1 MSTRP
6 LPDSPSLEQ
15 LKKQAKDLQRAVR
28 AAQPAELAAVHE
40 FHPRANAVAASFTL
54 SDAQLVLARQYR
66 FASWSKLREHLDVV
80 HRHSHWPNAADVPG
94 SSRPGAADFLRLA
107 CLTYENDDDR
117 TRVESAR
124 DLLRATPAI
133 ATEDIHT
140 MAATGEVDAAR
151 ELLARN
157 PDLARAPGGPYGW
170 KPLFHLAYSRVQSN
184 RPGCSSVDMARLLL
198 DHGADPNEGYLWRG
212 LPSAFTVL
220 TGVLGGGESDQP
232 PHPDWLALAE
242 LLLDAGAEANDSQGL
257 YNRQFNPDDSHLELL
272 FRHGLGQGAGGPWR
286 ARLGAAY
293 PSPAQMLADQL
304 LWAARTDFGNRV
316 ELLLAHGVDPDAPGL
331 WNDASSAYEVAALA
345 GNRHI
350 AELLAAK
357 GATSALDDVQEF
369 VAACMVADPPRV
381 EGLLG
386 RDPSLPARALA
397 ADPYAIL
404 RAAEL
409 GRRDA
414 VVLLLSLGFDVNA
427 YQRTTPLHEAARL
440 GDLDLVR
447 LLLAR
452 GADPTLTDSEF
463 DATPL
468 EWAEHFERDAV
479 IELLSKA
486 APDPG

>member
-28 AAQPAELAAVHE
+28 AAAPAELAAVSE
-40 FHPRANAVAASFTL
+40 FHPRADTVVANFSL

-66 FASWSKLREHLDVV
+66 FASWSKLREHLAVV
-80 HRHSHWPNAADVPG
+80 HEHSHWPSAVDSPSCDQPSAE
-94 SSRPGAADFLRLA
+94 DFLRLA

-117 TRVESAR
+117 TRVETAR
-124 DLLRATPAI
+124 GLLRTDPGV
-133 ATEDIHT
+133 ATEDIYT

-151 ELLARN
+151 ELLARD
-157 PDLARAPGGPYGW
+157 PSSARTPGGPYGW
-170 KPLFHLAYSRVQSN
+170 KPLFYLAYSRALN
-184 RPGCSSVDMARLLL
+184 DRPGCSSVDMARLLL

-232 PHPDWLALAE
+232 PHPDWLSLVQ

-257 YNRQFNPDDSHLELL
+257 YNRQFDPDNSHLELL
-272 FRHGLGQGAGGPWR
+272 FRHGLGQGGGGPWR
-286 ARLGAAY
+286 ARLGQAY
-293 PSPAQMLADQL
+293 PSPSEMLADQL
-304 LWAARTDFGNRV
+304 YWAARTDLVARV
-316 ELLLAHGVDPDAPGL
+316 ELLLAHGVDPDVHGL
-331 WNDASSAYEVAALA
+331 WNEAGTAYEAAALA
-345 GNRHI
+345 GNQRI
-350 AELLAAK
+350 ADLLVAK
-357 GATSALDDVQEF
+357 GAASVLDEVQEF
-369 VAACMVADPPRV
+369 VAACMVPDRARV
-381 EGLLG
+381 DALLA
-386 RDPSLPARALA
+386 RDSSLSARAVA

-427 YQRTTPLHEAARL
+427 QQRATPLHEAARL
-440 GDLDLVR
+440 GDVDMVR
-447 LLLAR
+447 LLIR
-452 GADPTLTDSEF
+452 QGADPELSDSEF

-468 EWAEHFERDAV
+468 EWAEHFEQEAV
-479 IELLSKA
+479 IEILSR
-486 APDPG
+486 DSGH